1 MNLRSF
7 RASRSSTASALAISF
22 GFALASG
29 SLGCTSLHYVTQAA
43 AGQADLMDRQVDIDR
58 LVQGHHLT
66 TERRELLAE
75 VARIKAYGEKN
86 GLAKTSSYTT
96 YVNLER
102 SAVVWVVSACEQLSF
117 TSKTWSFPVTG
128 SITYLGFFHEKEA
141 HSFGDGLRREGWDVD
156 VRPSPAYSTLGYFDD
171 PVLSTM
177 IVPGKAS
184 LGELTDTILHETLH
198 ATYFVPGQSTLNES
212 VASFVG
218 NRLAARYLDETRGP
232 GSEEKLAYEEL
243 ESRASRRAAKMKAA
257 YFTLEKL
264 YESHLPDAQKARSK
278 ARVLAE
284 LRSETHRRGDL
295 GNATLVQYKT
305 YGSGEAELSRLL
317 DACEGSYPRFL
328 RTLDAARDRFRS
340 AGPHEDPA
348 RLLAPVL
355 ASPTV
360 CVK

>member
-1 MNLRSF
+1 MKRDAPSVRRPPTRS
-7 RASRSSTASALAISF
+7 TLAL
-22 GFALASG
+22 LAAFVLGTS

-66 TERRELLAE
+66 TERRALLAE
-75 VARIKAYGEKN
+75 VARIKAYGERQ

-102 SAVVWVVSACEQLSF
+102 SAVVWVVSACENLSF

-141 HSFGDGLRREGWDVD
+141 HTFGDDLRREGWDVD

-177 IVPGKAS
+177 IVPGKAA
-184 LGELTDTILHETLH
+184 LGELADTILHETLH
-198 ATYFVPGQSTLNES
+198 ASYFVPGQSTLNES

-218 NRLAARYLDETRGP
+218 NRLAARYLDETRGRD
-232 GSEEKLAYEEL
+232 SDERRAYDEL
-243 ESRASRRAAKMKAA
+243 EARATLRASKMKAA
-257 YFTLEKL
+257 YFNLEKL
-264 YESHLPDAQKARSK
+264 YASPLPAAKKLEEK
-278 ARVLAE
+278 ARVLTQ
-284 LRSETHRRGDL
+284 LRSETHARGDL

-305 YGSGEAELSRLL
+305 YGSGENELARLL
-317 DACEGSYPRFL
+317 DACDGSYPRFM
-328 RTLDAARDRFRS
+328 RTLEAARSRFRS
-340 AGPHEDPA
+340 AEPHEDPA
-348 RLLAPVL
+348 RLLAPLL
-355 ASPTV
+355 ASPSV